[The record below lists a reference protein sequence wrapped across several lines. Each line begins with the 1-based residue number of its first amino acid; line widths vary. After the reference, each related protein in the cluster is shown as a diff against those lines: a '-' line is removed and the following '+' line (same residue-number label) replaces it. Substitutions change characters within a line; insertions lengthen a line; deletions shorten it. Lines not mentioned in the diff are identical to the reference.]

1 MLFIQTARSLCSIFN
16 IFFLKSLNPERDEY
30 VSRSSN
36 VEDMGH
42 ELKRIVGDNTK
53 AGELI
58 QKQMVDL
65 DDVFNE
71 LIKQIV
77 QKIVQV

>member
-1 MLFIQTARSLCSIFN
+1 MKRST
-16 IFFLKSLNPERDEY
+16 D
-30 VSRSSN
+30 

-53 AGELI
+53 AGQLI
-58 QKQMVDL
+58 QKQIVDL
-65 DDVFNE
+65 DQVFNE

-77 QKIVQV
+77 QKHVQVKY